1 MELPMQTHTPWLKLF
16 ICSVALFGGLGGVL
30 ADFSKT
36 HLLNPD
42 WPPHAKFH
50 NAQTMSMGMLLAVI
64 TIAFAFW
71 PNLSGRLQLMA
82 TAVLGTLYWTSIFC
96 AQFFPGV
103 AFFDPQF
110 EEAEKIMILGHRLTQ
125 AEIGFVLVG
134 MVWSFVILALRKMN
148 DPAVLIK

>member
-30 ADFSKT
+30 ADFSQT

-42 WPPHAKFH
+42 WPPHARFH
-50 NAQTMSMGMLLAVI
+50 NAQTMSMGMLLAML
-64 TIAFAFW
+64 TLAFAFW
-71 PNLSGRLQLMA
+71 PNVSGRFQLIA

-103 AFFDPQF
+103 AFFDPKF
-110 EEAEKIMILGHRLTQ
+110 EETEKIMFFGHRLTQ
-125 AEIGFVLVG
+125 AEIGFVLVAL
-134 MVWSFVILALRKMN
+134 VWGIVVLKLGKMKERT
-148 DPAVLIK
+148 VLMK

>member
-1 MELPMQTHTPWLKLF
+1 MQIHAPWLKLF

-30 ADFSKT
+30 ADFSGT
-36 HLLNPD
+36 HLLNPV

-50 NAQTMSMGMLLAVI
+50 NAQTMSMGMLLAVF

-71 PNLSGRLQLMA
+71 PNVAGRRQLMA

-110 EEAEKIMILGHRLTQ
+110 EGAEKIMIFGHRLTQ
-125 AEIGFVLVG
+125 AEIGFVLVVL
-134 MVWSFVILALRKMN
+134 VWGFVFLALRKMN
-148 DPAVLIK
+148 DRTDLIK